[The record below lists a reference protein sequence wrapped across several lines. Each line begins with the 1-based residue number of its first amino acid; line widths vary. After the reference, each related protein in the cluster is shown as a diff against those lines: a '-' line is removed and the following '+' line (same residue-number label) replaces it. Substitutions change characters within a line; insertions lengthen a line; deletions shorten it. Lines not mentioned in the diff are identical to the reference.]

1 MALPRTYESQNCSI
15 ARSLE
20 VVGDRWT
27 LLVIRSAFEGV
38 RRFDD
43 FQDVLGVARNVLTDR
58 LNRLCD
64 EGIMRRVPY
73 QVRPERHEYRLTR
86 KGVELWPAM
95 MTLLMWGDRHYAPE
109 GAPVIV
115 GHRGCDG
122 TLTTR
127 FTCSSCGS
135 HLGPGDVEPRPG
147 PGA

>member
-1 MALPRTYESQNCSI
+1 
-15 ARSLE
+15 
-20 VVGDRWT
+20 
-27 LLVIRSAFEGV
+27 
-38 RRFDD
+38 
-43 FQDVLGVARNVLTDR
+43 
-58 LNRLCD
+58 
-64 EGIMRRVPY
+64 
-73 QVRPERHEYRLTR
+73 
-86 KGVELWPAM
+86 M